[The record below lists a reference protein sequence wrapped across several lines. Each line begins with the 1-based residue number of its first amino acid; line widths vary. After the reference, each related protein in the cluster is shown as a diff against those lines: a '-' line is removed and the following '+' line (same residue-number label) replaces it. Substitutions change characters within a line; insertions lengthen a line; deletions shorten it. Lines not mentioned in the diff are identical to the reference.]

1 MTLEQFATLPP
12 SFGTITLFHA
22 NNVVSAVNIDVDSC
36 NGLNVASI
44 LPDLTTLI
52 LNIGGIK
59 YITNVLNVVIY
70 SGYYHF
76 TVQPLTVAS
85 TVDVTDCTLTSLLPG
100 LNQVN
105 FTKSN
110 YQALK
115 NNATTQNKSLFI
127 FDVDRKNTQIKPQNY
142 EAIISGSATKA
153 AYQELNYTSIGLTNS
168 RYEGAKTSTTQFGVK
183 SAVSG
188 APFLGASYLSSS
200 IFNSGSEDSFIF
212 SQSLSDRDIE
222 TYLFEGNTE
231 TPESGSSIFTLE
243 GNKILPLRNK
253 KVWVKNSRKILY
265 TNNIGNVYT
274 VKSGSL

>member
-12 SFGTITLFHA
+12 SFGTITLFHT

-44 LPDLTTLI
+44 LPELNILS
-52 LNIGGIK
+52 LNIGGVRYNATI
-59 YITNVLNVVIY
+59 LNVAVY

-76 TVQPLTVAS
+76 TIQPLTVGS
-85 TVDVTDCTLTSLLPG
+85 VTDISECVITSLLPG

-105 FTKSN
+105 FTKSD

-115 NNATTQNKSLFI
+115 NNATDQNKSLFI
-127 FDVDRKNTQIKPQNY
+127 FDVDRRNTQIKPQNY

-168 RYEGAKTSTTQFGVK
+168 RYEGAKTSVNQYGVK

-188 APFLGASYLSSS
+188 APFQGALYLSSA
-200 IFNSGSEDSFIF
+200 EDSFIR

-222 TYLFEGNTE
+222 VYLFEGRSE
-231 TPESGSSIFTLE
+231 TPNVNDPIFTLSI
-243 GNKILPLRNK
+243 NKVIPIRSK
-253 KVWVKNSRKILY
+253 KIWVKDTLEILNINNSGAVSSI
-265 TNNIGNVYT
+265 T
-274 VKSGSL
+274 

>member
-1 MTLEQFATLPP
+1 MTLEQFASLPP

-44 LPDLTTLI
+44 LPDLTTLV

-59 YITNVLNVVIY
+59 YTTTVLNVVVY

-85 TVDVTDCTLTSLLPG
+85 VVDVTDCALTSLLPG
-100 LNQVN
+100 LSQVN

-115 NNATTQNKSLFI
+115 NNATAQNKSLFI

-168 RYEGAKTSTTQFGVK
+168 RYEGAKTSTAQYGVK

-188 APFLGASYLSSS
+188 APFIGALYLSSA
-200 IFNSGSEDSFIF
+200 NNNFIC
-212 SQSLSDRDIE
+212 SQSLSDRDLE
-222 TYLFEGNTE
+222 TYLFEGRSE
-231 TPESGSSIFTLE
+231 TPNLNDPIFTLD
-243 GNKILPLRNK
+243 GNKVIPIR
-253 KVWVKNSRKILY
+253 SRKIWVKDTLEILDI
-265 TNNIGNVYT
+265 NN
-274 VKSGSL
+274 SGVVSSINLCS